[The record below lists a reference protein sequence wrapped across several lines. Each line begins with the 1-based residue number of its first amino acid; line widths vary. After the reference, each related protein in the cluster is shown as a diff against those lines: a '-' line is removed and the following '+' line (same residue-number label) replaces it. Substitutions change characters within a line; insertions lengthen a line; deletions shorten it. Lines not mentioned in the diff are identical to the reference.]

1 MTLASRRSR
10 EEITQVAQGT
20 HETKSQTGA
29 KPQILVVEDDS
40 AVSKLIKTYLERE
53 GYSVVV
59 AETVQEMRAAIERA
73 PVDMVILDV
82 VLPDED
88 GWSALRWLRARHALP
103 VIMLTGKAEP
113 VDRVIG
119 LELGADDYVAKPFDL
134 RELLAR
140 MRTIQRRLDKVQ
152 APPPANS
159 PETIQF
165 AGWTLDTVSQQLL
178 SVAGE
183 RVHLTQAEYRILA
196 LLARNPRRV
205 VSRDELMDAT
215 AGRDWEPFDRSID
228 VHISNLRRKI
238 DPDPKQPSL
247 IRTVRGAGYMF
258 VPQRT

>member
-1 MTLASRRSR
+1 MT
-10 EEITQVAQGT
+10 QGT
-20 HETKSQTGA
+20 HGTKSRTGS
-29 KPQILVVEDDS
+29 KSQILVVEDDP

-53 GYSVVV
+53 GYGVVV
-59 AETVQEMRAAIERA
+59 AESVGEMRAAIERA

-140 MRTIQRRLDKVQ
+140 MRTIQRRLDKAQ

-159 PETIQF
+159 AEAIEF
-165 AGWTLDTVSQQLL
+165 AGWTLDMVSQQLL
-178 SVAGE
+178 SDAGE

-196 LLARNPRRV
+196 LLARNSRRV

-247 IRTVRGAGYMF
+247 IRTVRSAGYML
-258 VPQRT
+258 VPQRGV

>member
-1 MTLASRRSR
+1 VAERNNQARPRS
-10 EEITQVAQGT
+10 
-20 HETKSQTGA
+20 GA
-29 KPQILVVEDDS
+29 KPQILVVEDDVS
-40 AVSKLIKTYLERE
+40 VSKLIKTYLERE
-53 GYSVVV
+53 GYGVGV
-59 AETVQEMRAAIERA
+59 AETVGEMRAAVARA

-82 VLPDED
+82 MLPDED
-88 GWSALRWLRARHALP
+88 GWSALRWLRARHSLP

-140 MRTIQRRLDKVQ
+140 MRTIQRRLDKAQ
-152 APPPANS
+152 AQPTANTA
-159 PETIQF
+159 EAIQF
-165 AGWTLDTVSQQLL
+165 AGWTLDIVSQQLL
-178 SVAGE
+178 SDASGP
-183 RVHLTQAEYRILA
+183 VHLTQAEYRILV

-247 IRTVRGAGYMF
+247 IRTVRGTGYMF
-258 VPQRT
+258 VPQRGT